1 VYNRLKKHTARPVF
15 RQVLIAEYHD
25 RPKVKIV
32 FVRHRHKRAWLAILT
47 TDIKLA
53 DEKIIRIYGKR
64 WDMEVF
70 FKIRRVTCFYM

>member
-1 VYNRLKKHTARPVF
+1 
-15 RQVLIAEYHD
+15 
-25 RPKVKIV
+25 VKIV